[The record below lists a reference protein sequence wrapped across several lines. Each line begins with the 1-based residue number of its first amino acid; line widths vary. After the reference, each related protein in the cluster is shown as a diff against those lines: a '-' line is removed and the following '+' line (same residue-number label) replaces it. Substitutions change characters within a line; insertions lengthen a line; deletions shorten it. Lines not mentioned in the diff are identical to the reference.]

1 MKKTI
6 LSVLLMLATVA
17 VFAQQQI
24 MSFEVKGDEKSY
36 NQVRVVNETSYTN
49 FHCRVVILNEDKSVK
64 DVYGDYE
71 LKEKGDSDANTKS
84 GNESRI
90 KKGEWL
96 GVQFPKNFTEEVSF
110 FVEYKDYPLFDVIVI
125 HLTDKGG
132 GYEGEY

>member
-24 MSFEVKGDEKSY
+24 MNFEVKGDEKSY

-49 FHCRVVILNEDKSVK
+49 FHCRVVLLNEDKSVK

-132 GYEGEY
+132 GYEDEY

>member
-6 LSVLLMLATVA
+6 LSVLLILATVA

-49 FHCRVVILNEDKSVK
+49 FHCRVVLLNEDKSVK

-132 GYEGEY
+132 GYEDEY

>member
-49 FHCRVVILNEDKSVK
+49 FHCRVVLLNEDKSVK

-84 GNESRI
+84 GNKSRI

-132 GYEGEY
+132 GYEDEY

>member
-132 GYEGEY
+132 GYEDEY

>member
-84 GNESRI
+84 GSESRI

-132 GYEGEY
+132 GYEDEY

>member
-1 MKKTI
+1 
-6 LSVLLMLATVA
+6 
-17 VFAQQQI
+17 

-49 FHCRVVILNEDKSVK
+49 FHCRVVLLNEDKSVK

-132 GYEGEY
+132 GYEDEY

>member
-1 MKKTI
+1 
-6 LSVLLMLATVA
+6 MLATVA

-49 FHCRVVILNEDKSVK
+49 FHCRVVLLNEDKSVK

>member
-6 LSVLLMLATVA
+6 LSVLLILATVA

-132 GYEGEY
+132 GYEDEY

>member
-1 MKKTI
+1 MKKII
-6 LSVLLMLATVA
+6 LSVILMLAAVA
-17 VFAQQQI
+17 VFAQQEM

-36 NQVRVVNETSYTN
+36 NQVRVVNETSYEN
-49 FHCRVVILNEDKSVK
+49 FHCRVVLLNEDKSVK
-64 DVYGDYE
+64 EVYGDYE

-132 GYEGEY
+132 GYEDEY

>member
-49 FHCRVVILNEDKSVK
+49 FHCRVVLLNEDKSVK

-125 HLTDKGG
+125 HLTDNGG
-132 GYEGEY
+132 GYEDEY

>member
-49 FHCRVVILNEDKSVK
+49 FHCRVVLLNEDKSVK
-64 DVYGDYE
+64 DVYGGYE

-132 GYEGEY
+132 GYEDEY

>member
-49 FHCRVVILNEDKSVK
+49 FHCRVVLLNEDKSVK

-71 LKEKGDSDANTKS
+71 L
-84 GNESRI
+84 

>member
-49 FHCRVVILNEDKSVK
+49 FHCRVVLLNEDKSVK

-132 GYEGEY
+132 GYGDEY

>member
-1 MKKTI
+1 
-6 LSVLLMLATVA
+6 MLATVA

-36 NQVRVVNETSYTN
+36 NQVRIVNETSYTN
-49 FHCRVVILNEDKSVK
+49 FHCRVVLLNEDKSVK

-84 GNESRI
+84 GSESRI

-132 GYEGEY
+132 GYEDEY

>member
-1 MKKTI
+1 
-6 LSVLLMLATVA
+6 MLATVA

-49 FHCRVVILNEDKSVK
+49 FHCRVVLLNEDKSVK
-64 DVYGDYE
+64 DGYGDYE

-132 GYEGEY
+132 GYEDEY

>member
-24 MSFEVKGDEKSY
+24 MSFEVTGDEKSY

-49 FHCRVVILNEDKSVK
+49 FHCRVVLLNEDKSVK

-132 GYEGEY
+132 GYEDEY

>member
-1 MKKTI
+1 
-6 LSVLLMLATVA
+6 MLATVA
-17 VFAQQQI
+17 VFAQQRI

-49 FHCRVVILNEDKSVK
+49 FHCRVVLLNEDKSVK

-132 GYEGEY
+132 GYEDEY

>member
-1 MKKTI
+1 
-6 LSVLLMLATVA
+6 MLATVA

-132 GYEGEY
+132 GYEDEY

>member
-49 FHCRVVILNEDKSVK
+49 YHCRVVLLNEDKSVK

-132 GYEGEY
+132 GYEDEY

>member
-6 LSVLLMLATVA
+6 LSVLLILATVA

-49 FHCRVVILNEDKSVK
+49 FHCRVVLLNEDKSVK

-110 FVEYKDYPLFDVIVI
+110 FVEYKDSPLFDVIVI

-132 GYEGEY
+132 GYEDEY

>member
-1 MKKTI
+1 MKKII

-49 FHCRVVILNEDKSVK
+49 FHCRVVLLNEDKSVK

-132 GYEGEY
+132 GYEDEY

>member
-1 MKKTI
+1 
-6 LSVLLMLATVA
+6 MLATVA

-24 MSFEVKGDEKSY
+24 ISFEVKGDEKSY

-132 GYEGEY
+132 GYEDEY

>member
-49 FHCRVVILNEDKSVK
+49 FHCRVVLLNEDKSVK

-132 GYEGEY
+132 GYEDEY

>member
-36 NQVRVVNETSYTN
+36 NQVRIVNETSYTN
-49 FHCRVVILNEDKSVK
+49 FHCRVVLLNEDKSVK

-84 GNESRI
+84 GSESRI

-132 GYEGEY
+132 GYEDEY

>member
-24 MSFEVKGDEKSY
+24 ISFEVKGDEKSY

-132 GYEGEY
+132 GYEDEY

>member
-17 VFAQQQI
+17 VFAQQRI

-49 FHCRVVILNEDKSVK
+49 FHCRVVLLNEDKSVK

-132 GYEGEY
+132 GYEDEY

>member
-1 MKKTI
+1 
-6 LSVLLMLATVA
+6 MLATVA

-84 GNESRI
+84 GSESRI

-132 GYEGEY
+132 GYEDEY

>member
-1 MKKTI
+1 
-6 LSVLLMLATVA
+6 MLATVA

-36 NQVRVVNETSYTN
+36 NQVRVVNETSCTN
-49 FHCRVVILNEDKSVK
+49 FHCRVVLLNEDKSVK

-132 GYEGEY
+132 GYEDEY

>member
-49 FHCRVVILNEDKSVK
+49 FHCRVVLLNEDKSVK

-84 GNESRI
+84 GSESRI

-132 GYEGEY
+132 GYEDEY